1 MTSSTWDFE
10 PKEVSRSREDRSVSR
25 PSGGWRKKVETGTV
39 ESSSA
44 REAESTKTEQKTEDG
59 SEDSGT
65 DSSSSSDAEEE
76 EKKKKE
82 LVIPAKKI
90 TEADLNEIGAKIVK
104 AEIMGNDVRIAF
116 KSLSNSFS

>member
-1 MTSSTWDFE
+1 M
-10 PKEVSRSREDRSVSR
+10 
-25 PSGGWRKKVETGTV
+25 ETGTV

-44 REAESTKTEQKTEDG
+44 REAESTKREHKTEDG
-59 SEDSGT
+59 SEESGT

-82 LVIPAKKI
+82 VFIPVKKI

-104 AEIMGNDVRIAF
+104 AEIMGNDVRIAHF
-116 KSLSNSFS
+116 QILFPDKKRKNQLRCSSSIVDHLSIGTNIVLI

>member
-1 MTSSTWDFE
+1 M
-10 PKEVSRSREDRSVSR
+10 
-25 PSGGWRKKVETGTV
+25 

-44 REAESTKTEQKTEDG
+44 LEAESTKKEQKTEDRI
-59 SEDSGT
+59 EDSGT

-82 LVIPAKKI
+82 VFIPAKKI

-104 AEIMGNDVRIAF
+104 AEIMGNDVCIAHF
-116 KSLSNSFS
+116 QILFPDKQLKNQLRFSSSICRSLEHWDEHRANLID

>member
-1 MTSSTWDFE
+1 M
-10 PKEVSRSREDRSVSR
+10 
-25 PSGGWRKKVETGTV
+25 ETGTV

-44 REAESTKTEQKTEDG
+44 CEAESTKREQKTEDG

-76 EKKKKE
+76 EKKRKE
-82 LVIPAKKI
+82 VVIPAKKI

-104 AEIMGNDVRIAF
+104 AEIMGNDVRISHF
-116 KSLSNSFS
+116 QILFPDKQLKN

>member
-1 MTSSTWDFE
+1 MCFFLS
-10 PKEVSRSREDRSVSR
+10 KELAVKLKAQLEEMRKTKELQESQALESGDSRRS
-25 PSGGWRKKVETGTV
+25 E
-39 ESSSA
+39 E
-44 REAESTKTEQKTEDG
+44 
-59 SEDSGT
+59 SGT

-104 AEIMGNDVRIAF
+104 AEIMGNDVRIAHF
-116 KSLSNSFS
+116 QILFLTNNLKIN

>member
-1 MTSSTWDFE
+1 M
-10 PKEVSRSREDRSVSR
+10 
-25 PSGGWRKKVETGTV
+25 ETGTV

>member
-1 MTSSTWDFE
+1 M
-10 PKEVSRSREDRSVSR
+10 
-25 PSGGWRKKVETGTV
+25 ETGTV

-44 REAESTKTEQKTEDG
+44 REAESTKREQKTEDG
-59 SEDSGT
+59 SEESGT

-104 AEIMGNDVRIAF
+104 AEIMGNDVRIAHF
-116 KSLSNSFS
+116 QILFPDKQLNSQLRCSSSICRLLEHWDEHRAKLAD

>member
-1 MTSSTWDFE
+1 M
-10 PKEVSRSREDRSVSR
+10 
-25 PSGGWRKKVETGTV
+25 ETGTV

-44 REAESTKTEQKTEDG
+44 REAESTKREQKTEDG

-76 EKKKKE
+76 KKKKE
-82 LVIPAKKI
+82 VFIPAKKI

-116 KSLSNSFS
+116 KSLSNPFS